1 MKNILIF
8 VFALFLFS
16 SCGNDLSKEL
26 KTEIIKYQENIP
38 LPKKGEI
45 KDKNK
50 FLYVIKFE
58 KKENDT
64 LFNLIR
70 CPSLSKYDKVS
81 GIYEDNS
88 LKPFAIIDPDKL
100 GEKILY
106 TPINKNVSS
115 YINSGTH
122 FKEDYPPLYRYKI
135 KNKKIRLI
143 SIDTISYKWAK

>member
-8 VFALFLFS
+8 TLALFLFS

-26 KTEIIKYQENIP
+26 KAEIIKYQENIP
-38 LPKKGEI
+38 LPKNSEI
-45 KDKNK
+45 KEKNK

-58 KKENDT
+58 KKGNDT
-64 LFNLIR
+64 LFKLIR
-70 CPSLSKYDKVS
+70 CPNLSKYDKVI

-88 LKPFAIIDPDKL
+88 LKPLAIIDPNKL
-100 GEKILY
+100 GEKFLY
-106 TPINKNVSS
+106 TPINVDVSS
-115 YINSGTH
+115 YINLGPR

-143 SIDTISYKWAK
+143 SIDTISYKWEK